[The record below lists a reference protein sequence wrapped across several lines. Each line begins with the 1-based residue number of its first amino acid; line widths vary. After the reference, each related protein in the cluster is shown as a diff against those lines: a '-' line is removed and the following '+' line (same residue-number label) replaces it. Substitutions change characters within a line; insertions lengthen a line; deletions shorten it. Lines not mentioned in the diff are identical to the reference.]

1 MLSFPLGD
9 ELLSL
14 IFKDMLLAA
23 NVCFEESCYIV
34 CSILS
39 DIKRLIYYII
49 VHTF

>member
-1 MLSFPLGD
+1 MLSLPLGD

-14 IFKDMLLAA
+14 IFEDMLLAVI
-23 NVCFEESCYIV
+23 VCFEESCYIV

-39 DIKRLIYYII
+39 DIKRLLYYTI